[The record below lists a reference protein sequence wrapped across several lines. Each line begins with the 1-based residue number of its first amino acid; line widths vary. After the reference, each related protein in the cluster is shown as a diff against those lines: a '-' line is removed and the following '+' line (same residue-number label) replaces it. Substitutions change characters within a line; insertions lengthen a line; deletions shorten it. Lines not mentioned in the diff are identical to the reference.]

1 MIKKEKLIPIYIED
15 EMKTSYIDYSMS
27 VIVSRA
33 LPDVRDG
40 LKPVH
45 RRVLFGMHELG
56 MLSNKPYK
64 KSARVVGEV
73 LAKYHPHG
81 DNSVYDAMV
90 RMAQKW
96 SLRYCLIDGQGNFGS
111 IDGDAPAAM
120 RYTEA
125 RLQQISEEMLTD
137 IEKGTVDYQLNFD
150 DSLEEPS
157 VLPASVP
164 NLLVNGSSGIA
175 VGMAT
180 NIAPHNIKECIEA
193 ICAYIDNTAISIDEL
208 MQYIKAPDFPT
219 GGVIYG
225 YQGVKEAF
233 KTGRG
238 CIILRAKTRLEKIK
252 HRECIIVEEIPYQVN
267 KVDLIV
273 KTSNLIKRGKLEG
286 VANIRDESD
295 REGLRIVYVLKQ
307 NAVPEIVLNN
317 LFKETSLQI
326 SFNINNVALV
336 MGKPMQINLKDMI
349 RYFVDHRH
357 EVTIRCTQYDLK
369 KAQDRY
375 HILEG
380 LLLTL
385 SHLYVAVDLIKGSKT
400 PDEASYKLRMQ
411 FKLTKTQVKAI
422 LDMRLQRFTYLERE
436 KLEKEYND
444 LSKKVERFK
453 EILDKEPI
461 RMQIIKDKLLEIK
474 EKYKDDR
481 RTMVE
486 SSGKE
491 VTMKDLILNEYVV
504 LTISHNGYI
513 KRTPLSE
520 YKRQLRGGIGNI
532 GAKTR
537 EEDFL
542 EHLFVATTHQYTL
555 FFTKKGKCFWLRV
568 YEIPEGSKTSKGRAI
583 QNLISLSQDDRI
595 CAYILSGDLDDEKYI
610 KNRYVIMVTESGIIK
625 KTPIK
630 KYSRPRRNGIN
641 AITIREKDTLLE
653 AKLTSGNSEVL
664 IAVKSGKA
672 IRFSEK
678 KVRTMG
684 RIACGV
690 KGISLSEED
699 DKVIGM
705 VCVKP
710 DNKEDILVVSEK
722 GYGKRSFLENYRLTN
737 RGGKGVKTINITK
750 KTGKLISITSV
761 YNTSD
766 LMIITKYGITIR
778 ISVSYIRII
787 GRSTQGVRLINL
799 REGDEIAAVAKVGQR
814 NSINN
819 F

>member
-1 MIKKEKLIPIYIED
+1 MIKKLIPIYIED

-56 MLSNKPYK
+56 MLSNRPYK

-125 RLQQISEEMLTD
+125 RLQNLSEEMLTD

-157 VLPASVP
+157 VLPASFP

-219 GGVIYG
+219 GGIIYG

-233 KTGRG
+233 HTGRG

-267 KVDLIV
+267 KGDLLV
-273 KTSNLIKRGKLEG
+273 KTSYLIKIGKLEG

-295 REGLRIVYVLKQ
+295 REGMRIVYVLKQ
-307 NAVPEIVLNN
+307 NAGPEIVLNN

-326 SFNINNVALV
+326 SFHINNVALV
-336 MGKPMQINLKDMI
+336 KGKPMQINLKDMI

-369 KAQDRY
+369 KAQDRSQ
-375 HILEG
+375 ILEG
-380 LLLTL
+380 LLFTL
-385 SHLYVAVDLIKGSKT
+385 SQLDVAVDLIKGSKT
-400 PDEASYKLRMQ
+400 PDEASDKLIMQ

-422 LDMRLQRFTYLERE
+422 LDMRLQRFTFIERE

-481 RTMVE
+481 RTMV
-486 SSGKE
+486 SYSGKE

-504 LTISHNGYI
+504 LTISHHGYI

-537 EEDFL
+537 DEDFL
-542 EHLFVATTHQYTL
+542 EHLFVATNHQYTL

-583 QNLISLSQDDRI
+583 QNLIRLSPDDRI

-653 AKLTSGNSEVL
+653 AELTTGNSEVL

-678 KVRTMG
+678 KVRPMG
-684 RIACGV
+684 RMACGV
-690 KGISLSEED
+690 KGIRMSEED

-722 GYGKRSFLENYRLTN
+722 GYGKRSFLENYSITN

-766 LMIITKYGITIR
+766 LMIITKDGITIR
-778 ISVSYIRII
+778 ISVSDIRIS

-799 REGDEIAAVAKVGQR
+799 REGDEIAAVAKVGQ
-814 NSINN
+814 NKEIQ
-819 F
+819 

>member
-1 MIKKEKLIPIYIED
+1 MIKKEKLIPISIED

-56 MLSNKPYK
+56 MLSNRPYK

-125 RLQQISEEMLTD
+125 RLQNISEEMLTD

-193 ICAYIDNTAISIDEL
+193 ICAYIDNPAISIDEL

-219 GGVIYG
+219 GGIISG
-225 YQGVKEAF
+225 YKGVKEAF

-238 CIILRAKTRLEKIK
+238 CIILRAKTRLEKIQ

-273 KTSNLIKRGKLEG
+273 KTSDLIKIGKLEG

-295 REGLRIVYVLKQ
+295 REGMRIVYVLKQ

-317 LFKETSLQI
+317 LFKDTSLQI
-326 SFNINNVALV
+326 SFHINNVALV
-336 MGKPMQINLKDMI
+336 KGKPMQINLKDMI

-369 KAQDRY
+369 KAQDRSN
-375 HILEG
+375 ILEG

-385 SHLYVAVDLIKGSKT
+385 SHLDVAVDLIKGSKT
-400 PDEASYKLRMQ
+400 PDEASEKLRMQ

-422 LDMRLQRFTYLERE
+422 LDLRLHRFTFLERE
-436 KLEKEYND
+436 KLETEYND
-444 LSKKVERFK
+444 LDKKVERVK

-461 RMQIIKDKLLEIK
+461 RMQIIKDKLLILK

-481 RTMVE
+481 RTMVS

-491 VTMKDLILNEYVV
+491 GTMKDLILNEYVV

-513 KRTPLSE
+513 KRTPLTE

-532 GAKTR
+532 GAKTSS
-537 EEDFL
+537 EDFL
-542 EHLFVATTHQYTL
+542 EHLFVATNHQYTL

-583 QNLISLSQDDRI
+583 QNLIRLSPDDRI

-625 KTPIK
+625 KTPLK

-678 KVRTMG
+678 KVRPMG
-684 RIACGV
+684 RMASGV

-722 GYGKRSFLENYRLTN
+722 GYGKRSFLENYSITN

-761 YNTSD
+761 YKTSD
-766 LMIITKYGITIR
+766 LMIITKDGITIR
-778 ISVSYIRII
+778 ISVSYIRIS

-799 REGDEIAAVAKVGQR
+799 REGDEIAAVAKVGQ
-814 NSINN
+814 NKEIQ
-819 F
+819 

>member
-56 MLSNKPYK
+56 MLSNRPYK

-273 KTSNLIKRGKLEG
+273 KTSNLIKIGKLEG

-385 SHLYVAVDLIKGSKT
+385 SHLDVAVDLIKGSKT
-400 PDEASYKLRMQ
+400 YDEAYDKLRMQ

-583 QNLISLSQDDRI
+583 QNLIRLSQDDRI

-625 KTPIK
+625 KTPLK

-690 KGISLSEED
+690 KGISMSEED

-722 GYGKRSFLENYRLTN
+722 GYGKRSFLENYRITN

-750 KTGKLISITSV
+750 KTGQLISITSV

-778 ISVSYIRII
+778 ISVSDIRLI

-799 REGDEIAAVAKVGQR
+799 REGDEIAAVAKVGQ
-814 NSINN
+814 NKEIQ
-819 F
+819 

>member
-56 MLSNKPYK
+56 MLSNRPYK

-125 RLQQISEEMLTD
+125 RLQNISEEMLTD

-233 KTGRG
+233 HTGRG

-273 KTSNLIKRGKLEG
+273 KTSDLIKIGKLEG

-295 REGLRIVYVLKQ
+295 REGMRIVYVLKQ
-307 NAVPEIVLNN
+307 NAGPEIVLNN

-326 SFNINNVALV
+326 SFHINNVALV
-336 MGKPMQINLKDMI
+336 KGKPMQINLKDMI

-369 KAQDRY
+369 KAQDRSK
-375 HILEG
+375 ILEG

-385 SHLYVAVDLIKGSKT
+385 SHLDVAVDLIKGSKT
-400 PDEASYKLRMQ
+400 PDEASDKLRMQ

-422 LDMRLQRFTYLERE
+422 LDLRLQRFTFLERE

-481 RTMVE
+481 RTMV
-486 SSGKE
+486 SYSGKE

-537 EEDFL
+537 SEDFL
-542 EHLFVATTHQYTL
+542 EHLFVATNHQYTL

-583 QNLISLSQDDRI
+583 QNLIRLSPDDRI
-595 CAYILSGDLDDEKYI
+595 CAYIMSGDLYDEKYI

-625 KTPIK
+625 KTHLK

-678 KVRTMG
+678 KVRPMG
-684 RIACGV
+684 RMACGV
-690 KGISLSEED
+690 KGIRMSEED

-722 GYGKRSFLENYRLTN
+722 GYGKRSFLENYSITN
-737 RGGKGVKTINITK
+737 RGGKGVKTINMTK

-766 LMIITKYGITIR
+766 LMIITKDGITIR
-778 ISVSYIRII
+778 ISVSYIRIS

-799 REGDEIAAVAKVGQR
+799 REGDEIAAVAKVGQ
-814 NSINN
+814 NKEIQ
-819 F
+819 

>member
-56 MLSNKPYK
+56 MLSNRPYK

-125 RLQQISEEMLTD
+125 RLQHLSEEMLTD

-273 KTSNLIKRGKLEG
+273 KTSNLIKIGKLEG

-295 REGLRIVYVLKQ
+295 REGMRIVYVLKQ

-326 SFNINNVALV
+326 SFHINNVALV

-385 SHLYVAVDLIKGSKT
+385 SHLDVAVDLIKGSKT
-400 PDEASYKLRMQ
+400 YDEASDKLRMQ

-583 QNLISLSQDDRI
+583 QNLIRLSQDDRI

-625 KTPIK
+625 KTPLK

-690 KGISLSEED
+690 KGISMSEED

-722 GYGKRSFLENYRLTN
+722 GYGKRSFLENYRITN

-750 KTGKLISITSV
+750 KTGQLISITSV

-778 ISVSYIRII
+778 ISVSDIRII

-799 REGDEIAAVAKVGQR
+799 REGDEIAAVAKVGQ
-814 NSINN
+814 NKEIQ
-819 F
+819 

>member
-56 MLSNKPYK
+56 MLSNRPYK

-125 RLQQISEEMLTD
+125 RLQNISEEMLTD

-233 KTGRG
+233 HTGRG

-273 KTSNLIKRGKLEG
+273 KTSDLIKIGKLEG

-295 REGLRIVYVLKQ
+295 REGMRIVYVLKQ
-307 NAVPEIVLNN
+307 NAGPEIVLNN

-326 SFNINNVALV
+326 SFHINNVALV
-336 MGKPMQINLKDMI
+336 KGKPMQINLKDMI

-369 KAQDRY
+369 KAQDRSK
-375 HILEG
+375 ILEG

-385 SHLYVAVDLIKGSKT
+385 SHLDVAVDLIKGSKT
-400 PDEASYKLRMQ
+400 PDEASDKLRMQ

-422 LDMRLQRFTYLERE
+422 LDLRLQRFTFLERE

-481 RTMVE
+481 RTMV
-486 SSGKE
+486 SYSGKE

-537 EEDFL
+537 SEDFL
-542 EHLFVATTHQYTL
+542 EHLFVATNHQYTL

-583 QNLISLSQDDRI
+583 QNLIRLSPDDRI
-595 CAYILSGDLDDEKYI
+595 CAYIMSGDLDDEKYI

-625 KTPIK
+625 KTHLK

-678 KVRTMG
+678 KVRPMG
-684 RIACGV
+684 RMACGV
-690 KGISLSEED
+690 KGIRMSEED

-722 GYGKRSFLENYRLTN
+722 GYGKRSFLENYSITN
-737 RGGKGVKTINITK
+737 RGGKGVKTINMTK

-766 LMIITKYGITIR
+766 LMIITKDGITIR
-778 ISVSYIRII
+778 ISVSYIRIS

-799 REGDEIAAVAKVGQR
+799 REGDEIAAVAKVGQ
-814 NSINN
+814 NKEIQ
-819 F
+819 

>member
-56 MLSNKPYK
+56 MLSNRPYK

-125 RLQQISEEMLTD
+125 RLQHISEEMLTD

-273 KTSNLIKRGKLEG
+273 KTSNLIKIGKLEG

-400 PDEASYKLRMQ
+400 PDEASDKLRMQ

-422 LDMRLQRFTYLERE
+422 LDMRLQRFTFLERE

-583 QNLISLSQDDRI
+583 QNLIRLSQDDRI

-625 KTPIK
+625 KTPLK

-690 KGISLSEED
+690 KGISMSEED

-778 ISVSYIRII
+778 ISVSDIRLI

-799 REGDEIAAVAKVGQR
+799 REGDEIAAVAKVGQ
-814 NSINN
+814 NKEIQ
-819 F
+819 